1 MGRGWWPEVLLR
13 LLSRTV
19 RTRGLKYRDEPEGC
33 HGSQVHIWTQLIEQ
47 RTPWGQMRG
56 PRKVHLHPSD
66 QKKSR
71 VDTHGAEAAATLKY
85 PPLLYLLD
93 HFLDP
98 ESTEGWN
105 GQVPRKKAPPVLSHK
120 NSQLFTW

>member
-1 MGRGWWPEVLLR
+1 MW
-13 LLSRTV
+13 
-19 RTRGLKYRDEPEGC
+19 
-33 HGSQVHIWTQLIEQ
+33 IQLIEQ

-56 PRKVHLHPSD
+56 PRKALLHPSN

-71 VDTHGAEAAATLKY
+71 VDTHEAEAAAARKH
-85 PPLLYLLD
+85 PSLLYFLD

-98 ESTEGWN
+98 ESTEGWKSH
-105 GQVPRKKAPPVLSHK
+105 VPRKKAPPVLPHK